1 MESRLKKSI
10 TAGGRHTRA
19 SEDHS
24 RLPAEESFASTQD
37 IDQMWSDE
45 WTQSALPKVPDI
57 PGFHLCWLSTTNS
70 YDTIDKRIR
79 LGYTPVLADEL
90 PGFENYRVKA
100 GEHVGHISCNEML
113 LFKIPMDLY
122 QRVMTHFHYQKPME
136 ATQAIMERME
146 ELQSGVDSSGH
157 RLLKTE
163 GEGFGNVAKSSVNR
177 PPVFEG

>member
-1 MESRLKKSI
+1 MESRLKKSL
-10 TAGGRHTRA
+10 TAGGRESRA
-19 SEDHS
+19 SEDVV
-24 RLPAEESFASTQD
+24 RQAVQEEFLSAQD
-37 IDQMWSDE
+37 IDKMWSDE

-57 PGFHLCWLSTTNS
+57 PGYHLCWLSTTNS

-90 PGFENYRVKA
+90 PGFDNYRVKA

-113 LFKIPMDLY
+113 LFKLPMDLY

-146 ELQSGVDSSGH
+146 ELQGADSSGH

-163 GEGFGNVAKSSVNR
+163 GEGFDRANKSINQT
-177 PPVFEG
+177 PIFEG

>member
-1 MESRLKKSI
+1 MESRLEKSI

>member
-1 MESRLKKSI
+1 MESRLKKSLV
-10 TAGGRHTRA
+10 AGGRHTRA
-19 SEDHS
+19 SEDQT

-45 WTQSALPKVPDI
+45 WTQTALPNVPPL
-57 PGFHLCWLSTTNS
+57 PGYHQCWLSTTNS

-79 LGYTPVLADEL
+79 LGYTPVLADEH

-136 ATQAIMERME
+136 ATKAIMERME
-146 ELQSGVDSSGH
+146 ELQQGADSSGH
-157 RLLKTE
+157 KLLKQE
-163 GEGFGNVAKSSVNR
+163 GDGFGRVANSINR
-177 PPVFEG
+177 PPIFEG

>member
-146 ELQSGVDSSGH
+146 ELQQGVDSSGH

-163 GEGFGNVAKSSVNR
+163 GEGFSSVGKQSINR
-177 PPVFEG
+177 PPTFEG